1 MWLSGLS
8 IFFLRV
14 VDVSLYTVRL
24 MMVVRGRR
32 ALAWIFAFC
41 QSVVFVSALRAVLSD
56 LDNWAKIL
64 GYSAGFATGILSGM
78 WLEGRLA
85 VGYTH
90 LRIISPRRGAELAE
104 RLRSAGFAVTEISAM
119 GRDGAVNLLSCS
131 VLRKDTQPVVAL
143 IQQID
148 PDAFVTAES
157 VREVTGGF
165 WRRRKPSTADS

>member
-8 IFFLRV
+8 IFFMRV

-24 MMVVRGRR
+24 MMVVRGRK
-32 ALAWIFAFC
+32 ALAWIFAFF
-41 QSVVFVSALRAVLSD
+41 QSFVFVSALRAVLAD
-56 LDNWAKIL
+56 LNDWAKIL
-64 GYSAGFATGILSGM
+64 GYSTGFATGILTGM

-90 LRIISPRRGAELAE
+90 LRVISPRRGAEMAE
-104 RLRSAGFAVTEISAM
+104 NLRSAGYAVTEIPAR

-131 VLRKDTQPVVAL
+131 VQRKHASQVEAIIL
-143 IQQID
+143 QID
-148 PDAFVTAES
+148 PEAFVTAEA

-165 WRRRKPSTADS
+165 WKSRKDITTQP